1 MKLHNCPV
9 DRLWIKP
16 IARSRPNQRPF
27 ILWPQ
32 PLQALPNGFFH
43 RSTVY
48 RVQLTVDQSPS
59 LAEWTC
65 ETGDESN
72 GTRLA
77 FRLEARG
84 AGALLRFTHA
94 NWRAQTEYFTSCNT
108 TWGTLMYRLK
118 AAAEEKSPGPLFL
131 AADMAY

>member
-1 MKLHNCPV
+1 M
-9 DRLWIKP
+9 
-16 IARSRPNQRPF
+16 
-27 ILWPQ
+27 
-32 PLQALPNGFFH
+32 
-43 RSTVY
+43 
-48 RVQLTVDQSPS
+48 QLTVDQSPS

-118 AAAEEKSPGPLFL
+118 AAAEGKSPGPLFL
-131 AADMAY
+131 AAAMAY